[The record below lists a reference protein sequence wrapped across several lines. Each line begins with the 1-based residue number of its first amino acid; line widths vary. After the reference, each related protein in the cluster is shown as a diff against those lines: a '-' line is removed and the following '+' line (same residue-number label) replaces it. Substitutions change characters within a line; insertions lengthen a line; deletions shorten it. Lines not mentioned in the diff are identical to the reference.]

1 MKLLGSVPLWDSPN
15 LVSIE
20 LLIFSSC
27 SSVEIEMDRNLPVRG
42 LTAAFR
48 PIQYL
53 ALWSLSVQY
62 YFSGMIMNRSQLN

>member
-1 MKLLGSVPLWDSPN
+1 M
-15 LVSIE
+15 E

-27 SSVEIEMDRNLPVRG
+27 SSVEIEMDRNLPVRA
-42 LTAAFR
+42 LTAASR

-62 YFSGMIMNRSQLN
+62 YFSGMIVNRSQLN